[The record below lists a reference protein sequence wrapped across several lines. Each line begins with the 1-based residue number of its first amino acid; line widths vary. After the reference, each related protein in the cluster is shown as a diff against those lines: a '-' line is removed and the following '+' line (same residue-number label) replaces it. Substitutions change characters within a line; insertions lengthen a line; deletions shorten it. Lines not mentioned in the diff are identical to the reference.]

1 MAVEPGYITEKQSV
15 LTRLRRIEGQIRGLQ
30 RLVDEEQYCID
41 ILTQVSAATKA
52 LEGVALVLLDQHLEH
67 CLTHAT
73 DPAEAQQ
80 KLNEA
85 SAAIRRLVRS

>member
-1 MAVEPGYITEKQSV
+1 MAAEPGYITEKQAV

-52 LEGVALVLLDQHLEH
+52 LEGVALLPPR
-67 CLTHAT
+67 
-73 DPAEAQQ
+73 PAPRA
-80 KLNEA
+80 LFDA
-85 SAAIRRLVRS
+85 RH

>member
-1 MAVEPGYITEKQSV
+1 MAVSPGYISEKQAI

-52 LEGVALVLLDQHLEH
+52 LEGVALLLLDQHLEH
-67 CLTHAT
+67 CLTRAT
-73 DPAEAQQ
+73 DPADAQQ
-80 KLNEA
+80 GLSEA